1 MKTFR
6 VVRLIEETQSGPSQI
21 VEASTP
27 EAAAKLALGI
37 EVVRGS
43 SKYAKPV
50 AKVYWEGGPQ
60 QTNMIRFYARTGRVD
75 HQSKGPATVVRLDV

>member
-1 MKTFR
+1 
-6 VVRLIEETQSGPSQI
+6 
-21 VEASTP
+21 
-27 EAAAKLALGI
+27 LGI

-75 HQSKGPATVVRLDV
+75 HQSKEPVTVVGSDL

>member
-1 MKTFR
+1 VKTFR
-6 VVRLIEETQSGPSQI
+6 VVPIVEESQAGPSQI
-21 VEASTP
+21 IEASTP

-43 SKYAKPV
+43 SKYAKPI

-75 HQSKGPATVVRLDV
+75 HQGKRSGTAAVSDV